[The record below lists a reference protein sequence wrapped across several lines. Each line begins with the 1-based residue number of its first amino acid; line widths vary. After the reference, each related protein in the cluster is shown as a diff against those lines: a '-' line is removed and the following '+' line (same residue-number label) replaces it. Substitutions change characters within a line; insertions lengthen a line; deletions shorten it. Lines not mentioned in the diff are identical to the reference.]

1 MNNTVKKVII
11 IILFFIVILAGIIF
25 WIFNEGKSEPEPV
38 LQTGIAVASP
48 KANEEVSFPLK
59 ITGYVNGDGWI
70 GFEGQVGTVEL
81 LRQDGFS
88 AKKAILTATTDW
100 MTSPVYFEQYLTTVM
115 IDPGEATL
123 VFKNENPSGLSQND
137 KEFRLPVKISPLN
150 KVKVYFNNDKMDP
163 EFSCNKVFAVE
174 RTVSQNFQQLIYGAA
189 IKELLK
195 GPTEEEKAQG
205 FFSSINPGISYKEIT
220 IGDDNIV
227 RINFDEQLE
236 FQVGGSCR
244 VATIRA
250 EITQTLKQFPTIKD
264 VIISINGRTEDI
276 LQP

>member
-1 MNNTVKKVII
+1 MNNTTKKIII
-11 IILFFIVILAGIIF
+11 IILFFVVILTGIGF

-38 LQTGIAVASP
+38 LQTGVVVTSP
-48 KANEEVSFPLK
+48 ETNEEVSFPLK
-59 ITGYVNGDGWI
+59 ITGYVNGDGWT
-70 GFEGQVGTVEL
+70 GFEGQVGTVKL

-88 AKKAILTATTDW
+88 AKKVILTATTDW

-123 VFKNENPSGLSQND
+123 VFQNENPSGLAEND
-137 KEFRLPVKISPLN
+137 REFRLPVKISPLN
-150 KVKVYFNNDKMDP
+150 KIKVYFNNNKMDP

-174 RTVSQNFQQLIYGAA
+174 RTVSQNFQQLIYGEA

-205 FFSSINPGISYKEIT
+205 FFSSINPGIGYREII

-227 RINFDEQLE
+227 RIDFNEKLE
-236 FQVGGSCR
+236 EAVGGSCR
-244 VATIRA
+244 VAAIRA
-250 EITQTLKQFPTIKD
+250 EITQTLKQFPTIEN